1 MNMVTNCPPFLWHLK
16 WRICVHARK
25 SWRLNLFLCRY
36 IESCRQLLECYTVCP
51 IIHTFCSLCLHL
63 LFAKKKKKS
72 KKVEPVVCSSILKS
86 CLCIIPI
93 TFYFSDCF
101 QSWFFFFCGGGGQV
115 YSGNPDGKKKKKMYL
130 LIFFIMSVRKPH
142 ISLNCSMRFCDCKF
156 RN

>member
-63 LFAKKKKKS
+63 LFAKKKKKQKS
-72 KKVEPVVCSSILKS
+72 GASCMFFHLEKLLVYHPYNILF
-86 CLCIIPI
+86 LWL
-93 TFYFSDCF
+93 FSELI
-101 QSWFFFFCGGGGQV
+101 FFFLWGGGQV